1 MREKITQL
9 AAMVLLTDFRGSGR
23 GRGREK
29 STGSDEGEDFATHS
43 PLGGVTV
50 MLTGA
55 QAQAGR
61 KWNALQCD

>member
-1 MREKITQL
+1 MAGQKE
-9 AAMVLLTDFRGSGR
+9 
-23 GRGREK
+23 

-43 PLGGVTV
+43 PLGVTV

-61 KWNALQCD
+61 KWNALKCD